1 MTDKRQV
8 LIAVVAG
15 AVGAVALGAVLTY
28 QSGPPDTAAVHQ
40 QPAPQDAPLAPSA
53 VDPEE
58 PQSPNE
64 QANLS
69 VDSAG
74 DALVFTARFPQA
86 PHLNAV
92 ASGLAAET
100 QSYYERVQRE
110 AQAAAGSGD
119 ETQWELNI
127 TWRPIASAGGYVSL
141 LGRSSEY
148 RGGAHPI
155 ELIDTRLMAIE
166 QGEDV
171 DLSTFLASGWSTPAV
186 TIAIC
191 EALKAKKIE
200 KIGEPTIMGEPIVCA
215 GPQNN
220 LSTKEAKVAFAA
232 STENDKFGGMHVF
245 YQPYLVGAY
254 SEGSYELL
262 IPYEVFAEDLTKEHQ
277 NLFAGS
283 PLPLDP

>member
-1 MTDKRQV
+1 MTDKRNV
-8 LIAVVAG
+8 IIAVAAG
-15 AVGAVALGAVLTY
+15 TVGAVALGAVLA
-28 QSGPPDTAAVHQ
+28 DK
-40 QPAPQDAPLAPSA
+40 PAPTETASVQDPTVPQDVSPAEPTSVPDSSPPSPAPPSR
-53 VDPEE
+53 
-58 PQSPNE
+58 S
-64 QANLS
+64 LS
-69 VDSAG
+69 SSD
-74 DALVFTARFPQA
+74 DALAFTASFPQA

-100 QSYYERVQRE
+100 QDYYERVQRE

-232 STENDKFGGMHVF
+232 STESDKFGGLHVF

-262 IPYEVFAEDLTKEHQ
+262 IPHDVFAEDLKKEHQ
-277 NLFAGS
+277 SLFAGS